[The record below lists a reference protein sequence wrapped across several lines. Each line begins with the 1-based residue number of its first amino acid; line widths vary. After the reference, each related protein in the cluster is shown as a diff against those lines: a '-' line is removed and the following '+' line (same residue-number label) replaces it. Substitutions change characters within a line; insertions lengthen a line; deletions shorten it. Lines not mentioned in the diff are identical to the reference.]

1 MRIVGSGALNLD
13 LFYEVEDLRP
23 FGLEPGGEVW
33 GSREEFLALKAAL
46 KREGRF
52 ITASGGGSA
61 ANTIYALKSWGF
73 ETGFIGIV
81 GEDEEG
87 EQVLAE
93 LYGVELSRV
102 VKRGRTGLCLIVLDA
117 QRDRAIFVSP
127 HSDEEALLERNFST
141 TKEEWLHLSS
151 LVTDEGFSFH
161 LGLKEKHLGPV
172 SLDPGEVYAR
182 RGKGLLPLLRGAEV
196 LFLTEQELLLLGE
209 EALTGLAKRICL
221 KRGRAG
227 ARLFDGATFEVPPA
241 RAPKVVDNTGA
252 GDVFDAGVLAG
263 LLSGLG
269 LAAAGRLAADL
280 AALSLRDYGRR
291 GYPTRAEFEER
302 RKFYEDAGRP

>member
-23 FGLEPGGEVW
+23 FGLEPGAEVW
-33 GSREEFLALKAAL
+33 GSRKEFLALKDAL
-46 KREGRF
+46 DKNGRF

-61 ANTIYALKSWGF
+61 ANTIYALKNWGF

-81 GEDEEG
+81 GDDEEG
-87 EQVLAE
+87 ERVLAE
-93 LYGVELSRV
+93 LEGVDLSRV
-102 VKRGRTGLCLIVLDA
+102 VRRGSTGSCLIVLDA
-117 QRDRAIFVSP
+117 RRDRAIFVCP
-127 HSDEEALLERNFST
+127 HSDEEALLATGFST
-141 TKEEWLHLSS
+141 TRDEWLHLSS
-151 LVTDEGFSFH
+151 LVTEGGFSFH
-161 LGLKEKHLGPV
+161 LGLKERHPGPL

-182 RGKGLLPLLRGAEV
+182 RGKNLIPLIRGAEV
-196 LFLTEQELLLLGE
+196 LFITEQEVSLLGE
-209 EALTGLAKRICL
+209 EDLTGLAKRVCL

-227 ARLFDGATFEVPPA
+227 ASLFDGERFDIPPA
-241 RAPKVVDNTGA
+241 KAPKVVDNTGA

-269 LAAAGRLAADL
+269 LEAAGRLAAEL

-291 GYPTRAEFEER
+291 GYPTRTEFEER
-302 RKFYEDAGRP
+302 RRLHEDTGRP